1 MIGQA
6 EIEEIIEL
14 INSEEVDLK
23 LLSFE
28 LDIPMEQIEGYK
40 EQLRLRKFA
49 KESIKN
55 GKIEMAIE
63 ALTNFIETD
72 KNNIVERMM
81 LLKLKAYANKTNIS
95 EEDLQEIEEERK
107 KLGFPTSIDAIL
119 EGLGVQIPKRK
130 ASNLK
135 KKEKQISCE
144 QEDTIEQITEV
155 QEEQK
160 ISKPDYT
167 KTIERYK
174 KEIAQ
179 NPQNSQSKRN
189 LLAFAYFKAGRIE
202 EARDELI
209 SLIDQNSSFMAYRQ
223 LIHLE
228 KSEGNFE
235 DARLWA
241 EDCLDRFPSSTNVIA
256 VRQQL
261 VAMAKREGD
270 IQEVINQLKKI
281 ISISPDDRKANK
293 MLKAIIKG
301 EER

>member
-135 KKEKQISCE
+135 RKEKQNRCV
-144 QEDTIEQITEV
+144 QEDIVEETTEIHEDNIESEL
-155 QEEQK
+155 
-160 ISKPDYT
+160 DYT
-167 KTIERYK
+167 KIIQKYK
-174 KEIAQ
+174 RQISQ
-179 NPQNSQSKRN
+179 NPQNAQSKRN
-189 LLAFAYFKAGRIE
+189 LLAFAYFKAGRIN

-209 SLIDQNSSFMAYRQ
+209 SLIDKNSSFIAYRQ

-235 DARLWA
+235 DARMWA
-241 EDCLDRFPSSTNVIA
+241 EDCLDRFSSVTNTIA

-261 VAMAKREGD
+261 IEMAKKEGN
-270 IQEVINQLKKI
+270 IQEVINQLKQI
-281 ISISPDDRKANK
+281 IDISPKNRKANK
-293 MLKAIIKG
+293 MLEAIIKG

>member
-14 INSEEVDLK
+14 INSGKVDLK
-23 LLSFE
+23 LLAFE
-28 LDIPMEQIEGYK
+28 LDIPMEQIEGYR

-55 GKIEMAIE
+55 GNIQTAIE
-63 ALTNFIETD
+63 KLSDFIESNE
-72 KNNIVERMM
+72 NNIIERMM
-81 LLKLKAYANKTNIS
+81 LLKLKAYIDKASIR
-95 EEDLQEIEEERK
+95 EEDLKELEEERK
-107 KLGFPTSIDAIL
+107 RLGFQRSIDEIL

-135 KKEKQISCE
+135 KKEKQVSCE
-144 QEDTIEQITEV
+144 QEDAIEPITEV

-167 KTIERYK
+167 RTIERYK
-174 KEIAQ
+174 EEIAR

-189 LLAFAYFKAGRIE
+189 LLAFAYFKAGRID
-202 EARDELI
+202 EARDELL
-209 SLIDQNSSFMAYRQ
+209 SLIDQNSSFIAYRQ

-261 VAMAKREGD
+261 ISMARKEGD
-270 IQEVINQLKKI
+270 IQEVINQLKQI
-281 ISISPDDRKANK
+281 ISISPEDRKANK
-293 MLKAIIKG
+293 MLEEIIKC